1 MSLQSLTEAI
11 VAFRDE
17 RDWEQFHTPKNLA
30 AAISIEAAELQEL
43 YLWEDESSAA
53 SKQDL
58 DPASEEVADVLIFA
72 LLFCHQRG
80 INPEEAIRRK
90 LELNRARYPVEQSRG
105 RSVKH
110 TELGN
115 S

>member
-1 MSLQSLTEAI
+1 MSLQTLTEAI

-17 RDWEQFHTPKNLA
+17 RDWEQFHTPQNLA

-43 YLWEDESSAA
+43 HLWGDESSAT
-53 SKQDL
+53 SRQDL
-58 DPASEEVADVLIFA
+58 DRASEEIADVLIFA
-72 LLFCHQRG
+72 LLYCHQCG

-90 LELNRARYPVEQSRG
+90 LELNRERYPVEQSRG